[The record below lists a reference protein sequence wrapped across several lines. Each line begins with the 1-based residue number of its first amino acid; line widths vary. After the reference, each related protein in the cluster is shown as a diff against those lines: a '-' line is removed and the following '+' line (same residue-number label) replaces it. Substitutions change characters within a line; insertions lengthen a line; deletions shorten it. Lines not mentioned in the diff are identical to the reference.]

1 MGLFAGLVLAT
12 CVAALLF
19 FLIRRDSGKK
29 YNLPPG
35 PTPLPVIG
43 NVHQLDFKCL
53 FKCFVKL
60 SERYGPVMT
69 VYLGSQRTVVL
80 NGFEAVWEA
89 LQDHADEFA
98 GRAHIPAI
106 ARITEGYGLLVS
118 NGERWKQLRRFSLTT
133 LRNYGM
139 GKRSI
144 EEWIQEEAR
153 NLVEEFR
160 KNEGSP
166 CDPTFFLSRA
176 VSNVICS
183 MVFGER
189 FEYQDKNFVRL
200 LGLINSAFQIA
211 TSPWTQLYN
220 MFPRVLR
227 YLPGPHK
234 RLFENVE
241 ELKVFIADMIEKHKQ
256 DLEPHSPRDYIDSF
270 LVKIH
275 EEKES
280 PSSEF
285 HHKNML
291 YSVLNLFLAGTETT
305 STTLRYGLLLL
316 IKYPHIQDRVQQEI
330 DSEVGRDRPPAMEDR
345 RKMPITDATIHEIQ
359 RFADIVPLNVPHK
372 TTRDTSFRGYSIPEG
387 TVVLPMLHSVL
398 YDETQWDSPNS
409 FNPTNFLDENSS
421 FQKKNAFL
429 PFSTGK
435 RSCAGEG
442 LARMELFLFFTT
454 LLQNLSFR
462 SLGDPGEIDVTPKV
476 STFSKVPRPFEL
488 VVRSR

>member
-1 MGLFAGLVLAT
+1 MELSASLVLAA
-12 CVAALLF
+12 CVVVLLV

-35 PTPLPVIG
+35 PSPLPVIG
-43 NVHQLDFKCL
+43 NLHQLDIKCL
-53 FKCFVKL
+53 FQCFAKL

-69 VYLGSQRTVVL
+69 VYLGSQRMVVL

-89 LQDHADEFA
+89 LQDHADEFS
-98 GRAHIPAI
+98 GRAHIPI
-106 ARITEGYGLLVS
+106 MERLTEGYGLLVS
-118 NGERWKQLRRFSLTT
+118 NGERWRQLRRFSLTT

-160 KNEGSP
+160 KNVGSP

-189 FEYQDKNFVRL
+189 FEYQDKNFIRL
-200 LGLINSAFQIA
+200 LGLINSTFRLI
-211 TSPWTQLYN
+211 TSPWTQIYN
-220 MFPRVLR
+220 TFPRVLSC
-227 YLPGPHK
+227 LPGPHN
-234 RLFENVE
+234 RVLENVK
-241 ELKVFIADMIEKHKQ
+241 ELKAFIAEMIERHKQ
-256 DLEPHSPRDYIDSF
+256 ELKPDSPRDYIDSF
-270 LVKIH
+270 LVKIQ

-285 HHKNML
+285 HDKSML
-291 YSVLNLFLAGTETT
+291 NSVLNLFAAGTETT

-316 IKYPHIQDRVQQEI
+316 IKYPHFQDRVQQEI
-330 DSEVGRDRPPAMEDR
+330 DSVVGRDRPPAMEDR

-359 RFADIVPLNVPHK
+359 RFADIVPLNIPHK

-387 TVVLPMLHSVL
+387 TVVLPVLHSVL
-398 YDETQWDSPNS
+398 YDETQWSSPNS
-409 FNPTNFLDENSS
+409 FDPTNFLDENSS
-421 FQKKNAFL
+421 FRKNRAFL

-462 SLGDPGEIDVTPKV
+462 SQGDPGKMDVTPEV
-476 STFSKVPRPFEL
+476 STFSKVPRRFEL
-488 VVRSR
+488 IVRSR